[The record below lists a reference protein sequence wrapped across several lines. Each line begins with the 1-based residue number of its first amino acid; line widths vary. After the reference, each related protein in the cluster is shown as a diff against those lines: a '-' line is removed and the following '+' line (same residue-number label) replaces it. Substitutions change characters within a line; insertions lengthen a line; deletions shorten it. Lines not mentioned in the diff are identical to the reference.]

1 MGDPSEPSEKFRWS
15 LERAE
20 DSVSE
25 MIAIGLWNIRDVSP
39 ASIKRVED
47 LAATLKAALRDWKR
61 RHTARD
67 DPDDNQPSEYR

>member
-1 MGDPSEPSEKFRWS
+1 MGDPSEKFRWS

-25 MIAIGLWNIRDVSP
+25 MIAIGLRNIQDVSP

-47 LAATLKAALRDWKR
+47 LAAT
-61 RHTARD
+61 
-67 DPDDNQPSEYR
+67 